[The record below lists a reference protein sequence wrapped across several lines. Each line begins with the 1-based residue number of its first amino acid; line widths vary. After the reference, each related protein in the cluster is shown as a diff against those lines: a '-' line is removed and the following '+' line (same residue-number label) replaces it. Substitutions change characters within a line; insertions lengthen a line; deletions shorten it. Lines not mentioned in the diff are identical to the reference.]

1 MYSDKLTGLSIN
13 DTLFGED
20 QEQTE
25 RQDYVYIN
33 GNKEVFNQD
42 LFNNLYELYRFVDNK
57 FDGVFVIDGMERG
70 GKSELAF
77 QCALVLDEIVKR
89 EKHKKRRFKSKNVVY
104 SKDEFAERVPRLGK
118 YEVCVWDEFT
128 LEGMS
133 TEVVT
138 KNQKEIIK
146 YFTTIGK
153 NNLFIILVC
162 PSIFLMTKYFSMF
175 RTRML
180 IHTKTIDIKRG
191 YFDFYNYDGK
201 WNLIVKGKK
210 DWSYLKRYS
219 YFSGNTKSSPWS
231 QKYIDH
237 NDIEK
242 RKDFASGITKN
253 ENEGEKE

>member
-1 MYSDKLTGLSIN
+1 
-13 DTLFGED
+13 
-20 QEQTE
+20 
-25 RQDYVYIN
+25 
-33 GNKEVFNQD
+33 
-42 LFNNLYELYRFVDNK
+42 
-57 FDGVFVIDGMERG
+57 VIDGMERG

-89 EKHKKRRFKSKNVVY
+89 EKNKPRRFKSGNVVY
-104 SKDEFAERVPRLGK
+104 SKHEFAEGVTNLGK

-180 IHTKTIDIKRG
+180 IHTKTVDIRRG
-191 YFDFYNYDGK
+191 YFDFYNYNGK

-210 DWSYLKRYS
+210 DWAYLKNHAS
-219 YFSGNTKSSPWS
+219 FQGNTKSKPWS
-231 QKYIDH
+231 HKYIDH
-237 NDIEK
+237 NDIEH

-253 ENEGEKE
+253 EGENKGDKE